1 MEHTPATKAAAQEQE
16 PASPS
21 PLINPVTRQC
31 FYVSE
36 EIPHELLNAALD
48 RMEANDDRIEKI
60 IAADV
65 GKGWI
70 TEHDEKTET
79 AVAELQAKLA
89 ENYIIF
95 RILQGQNP
103 VSLRDT
109 KTPVKTLADLLSDQ
123 MRPMLEQLGINQD
136 VEVTA

>member
-1 MEHTPATKAAAQEQE
+1 M
-16 PASPS
+16 
-21 PLINPVTRQC
+21 
-31 FYVSE
+31 
-36 EIPHELLNAALD
+36 
-48 RMEANDDRIEKI
+48 
-60 IAADV
+60 
-65 GKGWI
+65 
-70 TEHDEKTET
+70 
-79 AVAELQAKLA
+79 A